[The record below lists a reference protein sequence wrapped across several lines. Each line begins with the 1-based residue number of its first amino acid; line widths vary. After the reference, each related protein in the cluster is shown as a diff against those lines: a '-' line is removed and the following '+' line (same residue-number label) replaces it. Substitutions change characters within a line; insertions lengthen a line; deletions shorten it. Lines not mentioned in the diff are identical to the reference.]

1 MKTEGGQ
8 NIRLLDPL
16 PVPHFFANILLVPGF
31 KGPESEESENKARG
45 EDGREKEETRDDSLL
60 ERNLD
65 RFVMT
70 RGLTGT

>member
-1 MKTEGGQ
+1 MKTDQ

-16 PVPHFFANILLVPGF
+16 PVPHFMPRSCLFLAS
-31 KGPESEESENKARG
+31 KGLSLRKAKTKLAG
-45 EDGREKEETRDDSLL
+45 KTGREKEETRDASLL

-70 RGLTGT
+70 RGRSGT